1 MPPPRRSIGR
11 SKSRKVATLPWVP
24 AVFPNLS
31 VVAPHWMFCPSK
43 PVSAARATEPSKAL
57 AEAGATRRAIPRSRH
72 VQAMIGA
79 STGVVL
85 DPPMISHSPQAYG
98 RLPPCDGRSRPL
110 IELRWR
116 ALRVP
121 LQAGAHASLSHRR
134 LRRLIDVPVMQAPY
148 TLFASAPNVLMV
160 RIISPEPRE
169 RKRFR
174 AAHDAERCIGS
185 VELRSFGGAPK
196 ARARNP

>member
-1 MPPPRRSIGR
+1 MGPRGVPESL
-11 SKSRKVATLPWVP
+11 SRCATLDV
-24 AVFPNLS
+24 
-31 VVAPHWMFCPSK
+31 CPSK
-43 PVSAARATEPSKAL
+43 PVSAARSTELSKAL

-98 RLPPCDGRSRPL
+98 RLPPCDGRSRLL

-121 LQAGAHASLSHRR
+121 LQAGAHPPLHPPRPRR
-134 LRRLIDVPVMQAPY
+134 PIPV
-148 TLFASAPNVLMV
+148 
-160 RIISPEPRE
+160 PRE
-169 RKRFR
+169 R
-174 AAHDAERCIGS
+174 AT
-185 VELRSFGGAPK
+185 L
-196 ARARNP
+196 NPF